1 MAISKGDKA
10 PLFTLKNQDGEDIV
24 LSDYI
29 GTHPVVIYF
38 YPKNFTPGCIAEA
51 CSFRDNYAEFMNLGA
66 TIFGVSNDTVNSHK
80 RFVKRYQLPF
90 AMLSD
95 TKNTVRKKY
104 GVKGELLGLIPGR
117 ETFVID
123 KDGVIQMRFDS
134 IQAKKHIIEALQI
147 VKQIS
152 YE

>member
-1 MAISKGDKA
+1 MAISIGDKA
-10 PLFTLKNQDGEDIV
+10 PLFTLKNQEGEDIQ

-29 GTHPVVIYF
+29 GTYPVVIYF

-51 CSFRDNYAEFMNLGA
+51 CSFRDHYEDFMDLGA
-66 TIFGVSNDTVNSHK
+66 TIFGISNDSVKSHK

-90 AMLSD
+90 TMLSD
-95 TKNTVRKKY
+95 TNGNIKKKY
-104 GVKGELLGLIPGR
+104 GVKGELMGLIPGR

-123 KDGVIQMRFDS
+123 KSGIVQMRFDS
-134 IQAKKHIIEALQI
+134 MQAKKHISKALQI
-147 VKQIS
+147 VKKIS